1 MGSIPVAGQGSGP
14 YMLIAFAVGFWGIWS
29 ANRDM
34 KSLSE
39 SLVIIIIAI
48 ATKALMDW
56 SGMPEFDSQLL
67 TIWGLLYVY
76 LVVIFE
82 LVNRF
87 SGSMASNLII
97 SVGGAIGYFGLSR
110 YLFSEAGMAMVKGWL
125 A

>member
-1 MGSIPVAGQGSGP
+1 MGSIPVAGPGTGP
-14 YMLIAFAVGFWGIWS
+14 YLLIAFAVGFWGIWS

-34 KSLSE
+34 TPLSE

-48 ATKALMDW
+48 ATKALMEW

-87 SGSMASNLII
+87 SGSMAANLII
-97 SVGGAIGYFGLSR
+97 SVGGAIGYFGL
-110 YLFSEAGMAMVKGWL
+110 
-125 A
+125 

>member
-29 ANRDM
+29 ANRDVNSLGEALGFTVLAIVI
-34 KSLSE
+34 KSTME
-39 SLVIIIIAI
+39 
-48 ATKALMDW
+48 W

>member
-1 MGSIPVAGQGSGP
+1 MGSIPVAGPGSGS

-48 ATKALMDW
+48 ATKALMEW

-67 TIWGLLYVY
+67 TIWGCCMF
-76 LVVIFE
+76 I
-82 LVNRF
+82 
-87 SGSMASNLII
+87 
-97 SVGGAIGYFGLSR
+97 
-110 YLFSEAGMAMVKGWL
+110 WW
-125 A
+125 

>member
-48 ATKALMDW
+48 ATKALMEW
-56 SGMPEFDSQLL
+56 SGMPDFDAHLL
-67 TIWGLLYVY
+67 TTWGILY
-76 LVVIFE
+76 LFTVVVLEAID
-82 LVNRF
+82 RF
-87 SGSMASNLII
+87 SESMGMNMGIALVGSAGWFFL
-97 SVGGAIGYFGLSR
+97 AK
-110 YLFSEAGMAMVKGWL
+110 YLFSEAGIAKVASWVG
-125 A
+125 

>member
-1 MGSIPVAGQGSGP
+1 MGSIPVAGQGAGP

-39 SLVIIIIAI
+39 SLIIIIIAI
-48 ATKALMDW
+48 ATKSLMEW

-87 SGSMASNLII
+87 SGSMAANLIT

>member
-1 MGSIPVAGQGSGP
+1 MGSIPVAGPGTGP
-14 YMLIAFAVGFWGIWS
+14 YLLIAFAVGFWGIWS

-34 KSLSE
+34 NSLSE

-48 ATKALMDW
+48 ATKALMEW

-67 TIWGLLYVY
+67 TIWGVLYVY

-97 SVGGAIGYFGLSR
+97 SVGGTIGYFGLSR

>member
-1 MGSIPVAGQGSGP
+1 
-14 YMLIAFAVGFWGIWS
+14 MLIAFAVGFWGIWS

-48 ATKALMDW
+48 ATKALMEW

-87 SGSMASNLII
+87 SGSMAANLII

-110 YLFSEAGMAMVKGWL
+110 YLFSEAGMAMVKGWVS
-125 A
+125 